1 MKVVM
6 CWSGGKDSAM
16 ALYEARRMRDVE
28 VVGLLTTINAEFDR
42 ISMHGVRR
50 TLLDAQAAAL
60 GLPVEV
66 VALSTPDKDA
76 RCPADDNAAGLPTE
90 DAYSTAMR
98 AAIARLQGQ
107 GVEGFVFGDL
117 FLEDIRAYR
126 EALLAPT
133 GMRALFPLWGRD
145 TADVARRVIAL
156 GFEAYTTCIDGNRLT
171 ERHVGRQLDHAF
183 LDDLPAGVDPC
194 GENGEYHSFVVNGPG
209 FTRRVPIRLGERVHR
224 PPFWFRDLLP
234 AEDDKAAA

>member
-16 ALYEARRMRDVE
+16 ALHEARRMRGVE

-60 GLPVEV
+60 RLPVEV
-66 VALSTPDKDA
+66 VALATPAKDA
-76 RCPADDNAAGLPTE
+76 RCPADDNAAGLPTD
-90 DAYSTAMR
+90 DAYSAAMR

-117 FLEDIRAYR
+117 FLADIRAYR

-133 GMRALFPLWGRD
+133 GMPALFPLWGRD
-145 TADVARRVIAL
+145 TTDLARQVIEL
-156 GFEAYTTCIDGNRLT
+156 GFEAHTTCIDGTKLA
-171 ERHVGRQLDHAF
+171 ERHVGRLLDRTF

-194 GENGEYHSFVVNGPG
+194 GENGEYHSFVANGPG
-209 FTRRVPIRLGERVHR
+209 FAHRVPIRLGERVHR
-224 PPFWFRDLLP
+224 PPFWFCDLLP
-234 AEDDKAAA
+234 AEDEQAAA

>member
-6 CWSGGKDSAM
+6 CWSGGKDSAI
-16 ALYEARRMRDVE
+16 ALHEARRMPGIE
-28 VVGLLTTINAEFDR
+28 VVGLLTTVNAEFDR

-60 GLPVEV
+60 RLPVEI
-66 VALSTPDKDA
+66 VALPTPAKDA

-98 AAIARLQGQ
+98 AAIARLRGQ
-107 GVEGFVFGDL
+107 GAEGFVFGDL

-145 TADVARRVIAL
+145 TAVLVRQVIDM
-156 GFEAYTTCIDGNRLT
+156 GFEAHTTCVDGNRLA
-171 ERHVGRQLDHAF
+171 ERHVGRRLDRAF
-183 LDDLPAGVDPC
+183 LDDLPGEVDPC

-209 FTRRVPIRLGERVHR
+209 FARRVPIRLGDKVHR
-224 PPFWFRDLLP
+224 PPFWFCDLLP
-234 AEDDKAAA
+234 AEDKAAA